1 MKELDGSN
9 PDEKA
14 LVVSTIKRKHARKR
28 IASLDWMIELETKA
42 YKREQAESSRQ
53 QGNNS

>member
-1 MKELDGSN
+1 MKELDGRN

-14 LVVSTIKRKHARKR
+14 LVVSTIKRKDARKR